1 MTTTPLT
8 PASVLSRKSAVRF
21 RVVAGEGL
29 ALNQDDGLVLGL
41 SSVASLVFERIDG
54 AASIED
60 IARSLEPTF
69 DVAPGRLH
77 ADVLAFCEELRNRGL
92 VDAAS

>member
-1 MTTTPLT
+1 MSPLS

-41 SSVASLVFERIDG
+41 SSVASLVFERLDG
-54 AASIED
+54 TARIED
-60 IARSLEPTF
+60 IARGLEPRF
-69 DVAPGRLH
+69 DVDPARLH
-77 ADVLAFCEELRNRGL
+77 ADVLAFCEELRSRGL
-92 VDAAS
+92 VDVRA